1 LHVGSQV
8 SINYSCLALL
18 KQTNMKPVA
27 VNNTIISKKVQK
39 YAMHEKAVWQSAFLN
54 FIVADPDLSQHN
66 FCNSGLCKIARKTF
80 MDSWNKMPKLQEI
93 KLDKT
98 KSVTEKLECAEPIIN
113 EFLHSIG
120 QNKSARTK
128 SAISSNRYLTENE
141 EKAIVW
147 IAKIACAA
155 GLGLTRED
163 LLNIINEYV
172 NDGKTDNLAMLVTME
187 MVTRIIHN
195 NENSL
200 GCISASSLDP
210 KRAKQASTMMRD
222 AFFAKLEAYI
232 GMLHTDGKV
241 LWSFKDIPNECL
253 YNMDEL
259 AMDTTKHKQ
268 KVLGDKQNR
277 SRTFIITPEGDGKM
291 NHHITVCLM

>member
-1 LHVGSQV
+1 M
-8 SINYSCLALL
+8 N
-18 KQTNMKPVA
+18 
-27 VNNTIISKKVQK
+27 
-39 YAMHEKAVWQSAFLN
+39 
-54 FIVADPDLSQHN
+54 
-66 FCNSGLCKIARKTF
+66 
-80 MDSWNKMPKLQEI
+80 SWNKMPKLQEI

-98 KSVTEKLECAEPIIN
+98 KSMMERLECREPIIN
-113 EFLHSIG
+113 VFLHSIG
-120 QNKSARTK
+120 QNKSTHTK
-128 SAISSNRYLTENE
+128 SATSANCYLMDNE

-163 LLNIINEYV
+163 LLNIINDYV

-200 GCISASSLDP
+200 GCISASSLDQ
-210 KRAKQASTMMRD
+210 KRAKQAGKHND
-222 AFFAKLEAYI
+222 AQHFFAKLEAYI
-232 GMLHTDGKV
+232 GMLHADVKV
-241 LWSFKDIPNECL
+241 PWSHFKDIPNECL

-259 AMDTTKHKQ
+259 ATDTTKHKQ

-291 NHHITVCLM
+291 NHHVTVCLTSRADGMCLIVECVDCCVRLLCIGSCLCELLHTGCLTD